1 MTIIVKFDN
10 VTQIQYGTAWY
21 GTACITALHASSKK
35 NTTRFCACGT
45 AHANWRLTHPSL
57 RVPYFPHVLYE
68 YECIMIAPVDQVL
81 FAPMV
86 DRLKLVA
93 LPDPGI
99 PHVVYTSTSCTAL
112 HHNVGGATPQ
122 LSAMQ
127 DARCKMQASLHPGS
141 SATTAYCPLPVVKFL
156 RCRFLPC
163 IAGSR

>member
-68 YECIMIAPVDQVL
+68 SECIMIAPVDQVL

-99 PHVVYTSTSCTAL
+99 STCSVYIYIMYCASSQRGWSDTA
-112 HHNVGGATPQ
+112 AER
-122 LSAMQ
+122 
-127 DARCKMQASLHPGS
+127 DARCKLLFIRALQLSPCCGGVQLRMLRLHIVL
-141 SATTAYCPLPVVKFL
+141 YL
-156 RCRFLPC
+156 
-163 IAGSR
+163 